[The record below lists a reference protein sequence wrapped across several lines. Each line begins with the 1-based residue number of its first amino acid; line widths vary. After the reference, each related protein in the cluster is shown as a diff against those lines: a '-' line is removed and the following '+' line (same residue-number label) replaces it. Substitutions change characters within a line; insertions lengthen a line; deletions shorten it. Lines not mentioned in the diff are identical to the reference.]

1 MLSIYILQNLGG
13 FWHAVLNV
21 TLLCCCASF
30 QDKKYYTMLVFN
42 VFHLCQSVSD
52 SMSYLIKSR
61 FLCISSF
68 TYCANNGS

>member
-1 MLSIYILQNLGG
+1 MLSIYILQNLSG
-13 FWHAVLNV
+13 FWQSVLNA
-21 TLLCCCASF
+21 TLLCLCASS

-42 VFHLCQSVSD
+42 AVYLCQSVSD

-68 TYCANNGS
+68 TYCENNGS